1 MGKDED
7 ELAWPLSSVLGEL
20 RLLGLWVP
28 PPGRRLRHR
37 LLLAFA
43 MVSHIALLF
52 MVNGSF
58 IVNTPSDLPQI
69 SFVAYNCLTDIGL
82 TSKMFSFSLDG
93 TRVTELLRQ
102 LAVSRQ
108 RFADHAGHRAR
119 NHATAVKMH
128 RFLQVTYR
136 VNSAY
141 WFVAPIIRIITAPRS
156 EDGLP
161 VRRDLPIPMW
171 VPFDTQPSPVYEILY
186 CLQFAFGWAVSET
199 TVLVDVSL
207 IALMLQVSAELAVLN
222 DNLTAGTG
230 PPLQLLPASECETSD
245 SKLQSTK
252 KLPSLLELPYPDSL

>member
-7 ELAWPLSSVLGEL
+7 ELAWPLSPVLGEL

-82 TSKMFSFSLDG
+82 TSK
-93 TRVTELLRQ
+93 
-102 LAVSRQ
+102 
-108 RFADHAGHRAR
+108 
-119 NHATAVKMH
+119 
-128 RFLQVTYR
+128 VTYR

-222 DNLTAGTG
+222 DNLAAGTG
-230 PPLQLLPASECETSD
+230 PPLQLLPASECDTSD

-252 KLPSLLELPYPDSL
+252 KSPSLLELPYPDSLQGRTPHTDSSKDETYQQLLANVQHHHIIIG